1 MRNICCAGLL
11 LLLLAACGQAPST
24 EILPT
29 LAATALPPE
38 ETAAVDAA
46 PPSATP
52 IPSGRA
58 TLPPTWTPS
67 PEPTSAAAEP
77 AAENTAVVPATVE
90 QPQEQA
96 TLIVCGTFVVDRERS
111 LPTFTF
117 GSAPAVYWTAVVT
130 AARYRINLID
140 ESGTEIFVDYTLESN
155 YTFRAEL
162 FERGK
167 RYAWEVY
174 PEDAL
179 GQQMCLK
186 RGQELF
192 PQ

>member
-1 MRNICCAGLL
+1 MRYMWFAGMLM
-11 LLLLAACGQAPST
+11 LLLAACGQPSAET
-24 EILPT
+24 LPT

-38 ETAAVDAA
+38 ETALVEAA

-52 IPSGRA
+52 IPLGRA

-67 PEPTSAAAEP
+67 PEPTSAVIEP
-77 AAENTAVVPATVE
+77 AAQNTEAVPATVE
-90 QPQEQA
+90 QPQGQA
-96 TLIVCGTFVVDRERS
+96 TLVVCGTFVVDRERS

-140 ESGTEIFVDYTLESN
+140 ETGTEIFVDYTLEPN
-155 YTFRAEL
+155 YTFAAEL